1 MALTAAAFAA
11 TTFDYLIAGGGTAG
25 LTLAARL
32 SENPAVTVG
41 VIEAGV
47 DRSNDPKV
55 LTPGLAASMWG
66 DENYDWIYKTVP
78 QTNEREVAHPRGKLL
93 GGSSGINLN
102 LWTHASRR
110 DIDDWGLLG
119 NKGWSWADLFPYY
132 KRSENYIPP
141 PPADVEAEAINFV
154 DPTCHGEG
162 GPVQTKFPPFYSE
175 FYDAWSPTYANLN
188 LSVDGDLRCG
198 LGLGGATT
206 LATFDKDNSRSY
218 AGNTYYPLSK
228 DRPNLKILTD
238 ALVTKVNFYRRKDS
252 AGKLRVEGLSF
263 KSGRRTRTVKASREV
278 ILSAGTFQSPQ
289 LLELSGI
296 GSAAVL
302 AKNNIP
308 ILYENPAVGENLQ
321 DHLLLPLSFTAAPGL
336 ATQESLRNV
345 TLFNEALALYAR
357 ERTGPLASET
367 PTAHLS
373 YAQLLSTLPPEL
385 RIPVRRPPT
394 PHSTTP
400 GASQGA
406 AQQYELTLD
415 KLLFPTEAA
424 GQILFIPGGTT
435 PGAVSN
441 TSLYLSTPLPGNY
454 FTLFGALERPF
465 SRGSV
470 HIASSDPAVKPAVDP
485 RYLTHPL
492 DLLVASTIVLHM
504 QALART
510 QPLARLLA
518 ANGTVP
524 QPGFPEALTLANVAA
539 FVKGSFSSEYHPLG
553 TCAMAP
559 LRPSS
564 ARSVGS
570 AGNNPTDESG
580 GINVINDGV
589 GGGVVDERFRVYGTS
604 GLRVVD
610 ASVAPLMVRG
620 NLASLVY
627 ALAERGADF
636 IREDNNR

>member
-1 MALTAAAFAA
+1 MALTAASFAA

-55 LTPGLAASMWG
+55 LTPGLAATMWG

-78 QTNEREVAHPRGKLL
+78 QTNGREVAHPRGKLL

-119 NKGWSWADLFPYY
+119 NKGWSWADLFPFY

-154 DPTCHGEG
+154 DPACHGEG

-188 LSVDGDLRCG
+188 LSVDSDLRCG

-206 LATFDKDNSRSY
+206 LATFDKENARSY
-218 AGNTYYPLSK
+218 AGNTYYSLSK
-228 DRPNLKILTD
+228 NRPNLKILTD

-263 KSGRRTRTVKASREV
+263 RSGRRTRTVKASREV

-302 AKNNIP
+302 GKNNIP
-308 ILYENPAVGENLQ
+308 VLYENPAVGENLQ

-345 TLFNEALALYAR
+345 TLFNEALALYAN

-394 PHSTTP
+394 PHSSTTP

-406 AQQYELTLD
+406 AQQYELTLN
-415 KLLFPTEAA
+415 KLLSPTEAA

-435 PGAVSN
+435 PAAVAN

-470 HIASSDPAVKPAVDP
+470 HIVSSDPAAKPAVDP
-485 RYLTHPL
+485 AYLSHPL

-510 QPLARLLA
+510 HPLASLLA
-518 ANGTVP
+518 GNGTVP
-524 QPGFPEALTLANVAA
+524 QPGFPEAITLANVAS
-539 FVKGSFSSEYHPLG
+539 FVKGAFSSEYHPLG

-559 LRPSS
+559 LR
-564 ARSVGS
+564 
-570 AGNNPTDESG
+570 G
-580 GINVINDGV
+580 GGV

-627 ALAERGADF
+627 ALAERGAGF
-636 IREDNNR
+636 IMEDGGR